1 MPEIMGHRIKRIQDD
16 GNKFILHGDNSLK
29 DDLERAF
36 DHIGLGISVTMS
48 HKENVHIL
56 YTENN
61 RDIVLQ
67 ILKDHITGK

>member
-16 GNKFILHGDNSLK
+16 GQKFILHGDHSLK
-29 DDLERAF
+29 EDIEKAL
-36 DHIGLGISVTMS
+36 DHIGLGISVTKS
-48 HKENVHIL
+48 HNGNVNIL

-67 ILKDHITGK
+67 ILKDHITGQ